1 MSDPFPSADDFE
13 QAALSCDGDFC
24 AEGTEQLLRDAARVR
39 RAYDAKVADFDAV
52 CEERNIAEAK
62 LATVIAEYKADY
74 AEGLITGRALE
85 KKKQSA
91 RSDGATRTVI
101 DLRHQ
106 LAAVTDE
113 RDTLL
118 VTSCGTRMRA
128 RSLQRA
134 LDAQQAII
142 QQLHGYVQHKSECAL
157 AMAPYGSEA
166 RRMLSMQ
173 GRKYVCTC
181 GLDVALKGSSDATR

>member
-52 CEERNIAEAK
+52 CEERNIADAK
-62 LATVIAEYKADY
+62 LTEAERAYDALL
-74 AEGLITGRALE
+74 AERDELLVLA
-85 KKKQSA
+85 SA